1 LNGDGTVS
9 PPDVPGIGA
18 DSNYEALAEFRVA

>member
-1 LNGDGTVS
+1 VS

-18 DSNYEALAEFRVA
+18 DPNYQSLAEFRIA